1 MRKAELHMLR
11 LWGREGEVSH
21 GLVILLKVV
30 EATRAAKAPHKIGNG
45 SRDLTD
51 FIV

>member
-1 MRKAELHMLR
+1 MLR

-21 GLVILLKVV
+21 GLVILLKAV